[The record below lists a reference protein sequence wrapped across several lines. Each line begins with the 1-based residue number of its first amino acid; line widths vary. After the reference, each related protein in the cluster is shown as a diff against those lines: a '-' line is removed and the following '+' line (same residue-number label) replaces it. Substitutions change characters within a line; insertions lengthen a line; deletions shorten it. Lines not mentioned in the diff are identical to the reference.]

1 MGSGVLFTGLDE
13 SEGSFADERAF
24 PMITLAVPETGL
36 LAPYTGDEILPLY
49 TTTVAV
55 SGGEARHA
63 RASGRAVSDDGN
75 LDLVLRQ
82 PRELGGDGGGTNSQQ
97 LFAAGFASC
106 FHGAMTIAAASKR
119 MRLPP
124 HIDIAATVSFARDPI
139 DGLFQIIAELEVSL
153 PEMDA
158 GEAAILVAETQR
170 ICPYS
175 KMSRVGMK
183 ATVKF
188 V

>member
-1 MGSGVLFTGLDE
+1 MTAPACVADTGHA
-13 SEGSFADERAF
+13 GPGTATA
-24 PMITLAVPETGL
+24 L
-36 LAPYTGDEILPLY
+36 LAPYTGAEVLPLY

-82 PRELGGDGGGTNSQQ
+82 PPELGGDGGGTNSQQ
-97 LFAAGFASC
+97 LFAAGFAAC
-106 FHGAMTIAAASKR
+106 FHGAMTIAAASRR

-124 HIDIAATVSFARDPI
+124 HVDIAATVSFGRDPA
-139 DGLFQIIAELEVSL
+139 DGLFLITAELEVSL
-153 PEMDA
+153 PHMNA
-158 GEAAILVAETQR
+158 CEAAALVADAER
-170 ICPYS
+170 ICPYT
-175 KMSRVGMK
+175 KMSRVGMRPSIR
-183 ATVKF
+183 F